1 MAMYWSEWQTK
12 SPIDRV
18 KMTANATGLTALFLC
33 HMPGR
38 LMGHR
43 APFAAIGLKRKSAS
57 PNKPKDHCPGT
68 AMDSNTLQA
77 RFPIGLRDQ
86 SLCTGQEQQD
96 KEMKAGN
103 Q

>member
-18 KMTANATGLTALFLC
+18 KTTEKAKGLTALFLC

-43 APFAAIGLKRKSAS
+43 APFAAIGMKRKSAS
-57 PNKPKDHCPGT
+57 PDSPKNHCPGT
-68 AMDSNTLQA
+68 AMDSGK
-77 RFPIGLRDQ
+77 P
-86 SLCTGQEQQD
+86 
-96 KEMKAGN
+96 
-103 Q
+103 